1 MIEVDVLVVG
11 LGPAGGSAACAAA
24 IAGLNVLAIDRKRAV
39 GEPVQ
44 CAEFVPMP
52 MLRHC
57 QGDGVLRQRIKAMK
71 TFLPSRARI
80 ISDFPGLMID
90 RARFDQSIASAAAAA
105 GARLCLG
112 TRLSTVD
119 PGGSR
124 AILLTDLTDSGAP
137 PQEVHY
143 RVLIAAD
150 GPRST
155 VARLLG
161 LTPLPCVQTRQYTIP
176 LLRDYGDTDI
186 WLSDEF
192 PGGYAWLF
200 PKGAKANLGVGVDR
214 RFETDLK
221 TPLERLHRRLVAEG
235 LLGAEILSRTGGDI
249 PVGGMRTP
257 LVLRNILF
265 SGDAAGLAHPITGAG
280 IAAGV
285 ISGERAGLAAVEW
298 LCHRNPGAFESFEE
312 DVRDQFE
319 ETLARAVE
327 RRRWL
332 DGQWRTPK
340 ASDDAVMKRGWIAFP
355 EYFSGHLPKAE
366 LTAVL

>member
-11 LGPAGGSAACAAA
+11 LGPAGGSAAFAAA

-39 GEPVQ
+39 GQPVQ

-52 MLRHC
+52 MLRYC
-57 QGDGVLRQRIKAMK
+57 QGDGVLRQRIEAMK
-71 TFLPSRARI
+71 TFLPSSARVT
-80 ISDFPGLMID
+80 SDFPGLMID
-90 RARFDQSIASAAAAA
+90 RARFDQSIAAAAAAA

-112 TRLSTVD
+112 ARLSALD

-124 AILLTDLTDSGAP
+124 ATFLANSDPLP
-137 PQEVHY
+137 REVRY

-161 LTPLPCVQTRQYTIP
+161 LAPLPCVQTRQYTVS
-176 LLRDYGDTDI
+176 LLRGYGDTDI

-200 PKGAKANLGVGVDR
+200 PKGAKANLGVGADR

-221 TPLERLHRRLVAEG
+221 VPLERLHHRLVAEG
-235 LLGAEILSRTGGDI
+235 LLGVKIHGRTGGDI
-249 PVGGMRTP
+249 PVGGVRTP
-257 LVLRNILF
+257 LVSGNILF

-285 ISGERAGLAAVEW
+285 ISGERAGLAAVER
-298 LCHRNPGAFESFEE
+298 LCRKDPRAFDSFEE

-332 DGQWRTPK
+332 DGQWRTSK
-340 ASDDAVMKRGWIAFP
+340 ASEDAVMKRGWIAFP
-355 EYFSGHLPKAE
+355 EYFSEHLPKAE
-366 LTAVL
+366 LTAVF